1 MNVKIEKTIYPD
13 LIKVNGKAIEL
24 KDGEVVNPDDL
35 ELIELARTKDFIK
48 KCEEFKIKSTIS

>member
-1 MNVKIEKTIYPD
+1 MNVKIEKTDYPD

-24 KDGEVVNPDDL
+24 KDCEIVNPDDL
-35 ELIELARTKDFIK
+35 ELIELSRTKDFLK